1 MMRSQHESA
10 AAINAV
16 VPGFVPRPVAWETY
30 ESTEDLDDTQFYLCE
45 FVALANDVINTTED
59 GKGLAKPDP
68 VDFTAKVARL
78 HTQSSA
84 VLDEA
89 VKEGFGF
96 EYETYPGPLANFTGR
111 REGWEAFFSWHLR
124 RALREERLARDGEHD
139 EGGTDEQL
147 DDLGPY
153 LFGAVIPRLLK
164 PLESKGRTVTPALVH
179 GDLWAGSVAREEKT
193 GESVVLDAACWC
205 PSQSRLRITTP
216 GWICTKCE
224 WTAGNESS
232 WVGGGS

>member
-96 EYETYPGPLANFTGR
+96 EYET
-111 REGWEAFFSWHLR
+111 FFSWHLR